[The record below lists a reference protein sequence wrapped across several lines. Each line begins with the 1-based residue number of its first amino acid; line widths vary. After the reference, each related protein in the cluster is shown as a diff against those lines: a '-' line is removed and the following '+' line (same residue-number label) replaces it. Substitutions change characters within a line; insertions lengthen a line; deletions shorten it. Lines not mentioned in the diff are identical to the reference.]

1 MALKEDIQKV
11 FEDSIGGESDNI
23 EKLAEGLST
32 AIEKFIIK
40 QTFRVDKLSM
50 THKGLETLPI
60 LPIMTDATGAIPLI
74 TTAIGAPIM
83 PISVPNRKISIFS
96 MGVDKDGGASD
107 NPIQKGEAQSNASE
121 VRLREDE
128 VNRNYK

>member
-1 MALKEDIQKV
+1 
-11 FEDSIGGESDNI
+11 
-23 EKLAEGLST
+23 
-32 AIEKFIIK
+32 
-40 QTFRVDKLSM
+40 M

>member
-11 FEDSIGGESDNI
+11 FEDSVGGESDNI

-32 AIEKFIIK
+32 AIERFITK

-60 LPIMTDATGAIPLI
+60 SPITRDVTGTLPLV

-83 PISVPNRKISIFS
+83 YIQVPKREISTFS
-96 MGVDKDGGASD
+96 MGVDKNGGESD
-107 NPIQKGEAQSNASE
+107 NPIQNGEAQSNLSE

-128 VNRNYK
+128 VNRNY

>member
-11 FEDSIGGESDNI
+11 FQDSVGGDSDNI

-32 AIEKFIIK
+32 AIEKFITK

-60 LPIMTDATGAIPLI
+60 LPITRDATGTIQLI

-83 PISVPNRKISIFS
+83 PIQVPTRKISNFS
-96 MGVDKDGGASD
+96 MGVDKDGGQSD
-107 NPIQKGEAQSNASE
+107 NPIQNGEAQSNLSE

-128 VNRNYK
+128 VNRNY

>member
-11 FEDSIGGESDNI
+11 FEDSVGGNSDNI

-32 AIEKFIIK
+32 AIEKFITK

-50 THKGLETLPI
+50 THKGLETQPI
-60 LPIMTDATGAIPLI
+60 LIPAKSTLPAAVGLPVFTPIPD
-74 TTAIGAPIM
+74 
-83 PISVPNRKISIFS
+83 RKISIFS
-96 MGVDKDGGASD
+96 MGVDKDGGQSD
-107 NPIQKGEAQSNASE
+107 NQLQKGEAQSNASE
-121 VRLREDE
+121 VRLRENE

>member
-11 FEDSIGGESDNI
+11 FEDSVGGDSDNI

-32 AIEKFIIK
+32 AIEKFITK

-60 LPIMTDATGAIPLI
+60 LPITRDTTGVVPLI

-83 PISVPNRKISIFS
+83 PIQVPTRKISIFS
-96 MGVDKDGGASD
+96 MGVDKDGGESD
-107 NPIQKGEAQSNASE
+107 NPIQNGEAQSNLSE

-128 VNRNYK
+128 VNRNY

>member
-11 FEDSIGGESDNI
+11 FQDSVGGDSDNI
-23 EKLAEGLST
+23 EKLAEGLSI
-32 AIEKFIIK
+32 AIERFITK

-50 THKGLETLPI
+50 THKGLETQPI
-60 LPIMTDATGAIPLI
+60 LPITRDATGIVPLI

-83 PISVPNRKISIFS
+83 PIQVPTRKISIFS
-96 MGVDKDGGASD
+96 MGVDKDGGESD
-107 NPIQKGEAQSNASE
+107 NPIQNGEAQSNLSE

-128 VNRNYK
+128 VNRNY